1 MSLLSRLSLKHRI
14 ALLSALLGLC
24 LSSGFAAT
32 AWLIAEDYEE
42 LMMNAMLE
50 AEAYDARA
58 ALAVGQEP
66 RMPRGGRLHGWH
78 LRDGLPVPSDL
89 PAGLA
94 DLPDG
99 VHEALAGQP
108 AGLHVTLITI
118 GPDRLVYLMDLEGI
132 ETLERYL
139 LLASLLI
146 VLVGG
151 LASALAG
158 QWLAGRALRPLAQLA
173 TTIETLPPPPAVHAV
188 APGLHD
194 PLLRQLGLALDS
206 YQTRLSEAERTRED
220 FFADASHELRTPIT
234 SLRGAVE
241 VLLDDDET
249 APPTRRRLQRID
261 RAVEELGQLLDGLL
275 LSARHVP
282 STTAGCRLDEPL
294 LQALQRLQARAAARA
309 VALRPP
315 DGLPGPALTLPAG
328 WVEVLLLNILRSIID
343 HAGVRTLR
351 LAVQGTQ
358 LVIQVEGIEP
368 SDWQARSDR
377 GFGLRLARS
386 LGQRLSV
393 QVRVA
398 EDGLRLD
405 FAATTRPTDRSDGR
419 SDSHS

>member
-1 MSLLSRLSLKHRI
+1 MSLLSRLSLKRRI
-14 ALLSALLGLC
+14 ALSSALLGIC
-24 LSSGFAAT
+24 LSTGFAAT

-50 AEAYDARA
+50 AEAEDARA
-58 ALAVGQEP
+58 ALAEGQEP

-78 LRDGLPVPSDL
+78 LRDGLSPPADL

-99 VHEALAGQP
+99 VHEALAGLP

-118 GPDRLVYLMDLEGI
+118 GQDRLVYLMDLEGI

-139 LLASLLI
+139 LITSLLI

-158 QWLAGRALRPLAQLA
+158 QWLAGRALKPLARLA
-173 TTIETLPPPPAVHAV
+173 TTIETLPPPPAVRAV

-206 YQTRLSEAERTRED
+206 YQNRLSEAERARED

-275 LSARHVP
+275 LSARPVP
-282 STTAGCRLDEPL
+282 STTVGCRLDGPL
-294 LQALQRLQARAAARA
+294 LQALQRLQTRAAARA
-309 VALRPP
+309 VTLPPP

-328 WVEVLLLNILRSIID
+328 WVEVLLLNVLRSVID

-351 LAVQGTQ
+351 LLVQGSQ
-358 LVIQVEGIEP
+358 LVIQVEGIEA
-368 SDWQARSDR
+368 SDWRARSDR

-386 LGQRLSV
+386 LGERLNV
-393 QVRVA
+393 QMQVV
-398 EDGLRLD
+398 EDGLQLD
-405 FAATTRPTDRSDGR
+405 FAHATEPAAR
-419 SDSHS
+419 SDSRHGGPS